1 MTGEHQAEM
10 DFSPGQGGLISGK
23 FDMRQQEKAVR
34 RQKQFPYAVL
44 QIHAEFKEKDRKE
57 CKEYAN
63 GSKSFPE
70 QRRL

>member
-1 MTGEHQAEM
+1 MG
-10 DFSPGQGGLISGK
+10 
-23 FDMRQQEKAVR
+23 QQEKAVR
-34 RQKQFPYAVL
+34 RQKQLPYAVL